1 MRPHP
6 TLVLAPAPPHAAG
19 MKPAP
24 RIISVDASGNV
35 ETVESGAQHAR
46 RQHLSQLAWLLDSA
60 IPIPG
65 TRFTIGLDA
74 LLGLI
79 PVLGDLIGVFISSYI
94 VKEAARMGAPRIVL
108 MRMAANVGIEG
119 IVGVVPFVGDA
130 FDAAWKAN
138 QRNVRLLD
146 AWLAQP
152 KKTTRATRLFGIGLV
167 LGLLALLMLLGV
179 GGYYLLR
186 WLIGLF

>member
-1 MRPHP
+1 
-6 TLVLAPAPPHAAG
+6 
-19 MKPAP
+19 MKQAP
-24 RIISVDASGNV
+24 RIISIDEAGTVEAV
-35 ETVESGAQHAR
+35 ETGPQHAQ
-46 RQHLSQLAWLLDSA
+46 RQHLRQLAWLLDSS

-79 PVLGDLIGVFISSYI
+79 PLLGDLIGVLISSYI

-146 AWLAQP
+146 AWVAQP

-167 LGLLALLMLLGV
+167 LGLLALLVLLGV
-179 GGYYLLR
+179 AGYYLIR

>member
-1 MRPHP
+1 
-6 TLVLAPAPPHAAG
+6 

-24 RIISVDASGNV
+24 RIISVDDSGKI
-35 ETVESGAQHAR
+35 EAIESGAHQAR

-74 LLGLI
+74 LLGLV
-79 PVLGDLIGVFISSYI
+79 PLLGDLIGVFISSYI

-119 IVGVVPFVGDA
+119 IVGLVPFVGDA

-152 KKTTRATRLFGIGLV
+152 QKTTRATRLFGVGLV
-167 LGLLALLMLLGV
+167 VGLLALLALLGV

-186 WLIGLF
+186 GLIGLF

>member
-1 MRPHP
+1 
-6 TLVLAPAPPHAAG
+6 
-19 MKPAP
+19 MKRAP
-24 RIISVDASGNV
+24 RVISVDESGQVEAV
-35 ETVESGAQHAR
+35 ETGPQQAQ
-46 RQHLSQLAWLLDSA
+46 RQQLRQLAWLLDSA

-79 PVLGDLIGVFISSYI
+79 PLVGDLIGVFISSYI

-119 IVGVVPFVGDA
+119 LVGVVPFVGDA

-146 AWLAQP
+146 AWVAQP
-152 KKTTRATRLFGIGLV
+152 KKTARATRLFGVGLGLGLV
-167 LGLLALLMLLGV
+167 ALLVLLAV
-179 GGYYLLR
+179 SGYYLLR
-186 WLIGLF
+186 WFIGLF